1 MVTHALVSKS
11 NKLISSPNAALVE
24 FLLWTVI
31 NVLSWLCMGCKCSFP
46 SSQEKVTPRPSRL
59 REHPL
64 REGTGDVEWRMERGS
79 VGCCFPDPGPLH
91 SGTQRSCGYLTRDLY
106 KMACGHFV
114 KGRRGFIRPPSLPE
128 LLLTIID
135 C

>member
-1 MVTHALVSKS
+1 MVWLLCGHHALVSNS
-11 NKLISSPNAALVE
+11 NKLISSPNSARVE
-24 FLLWTVI
+24 SLLWTVI

-46 SSQEKVTPRPSRL
+46 SSQEKVMPRPSRL

-64 REGTGDVEWRMERGS
+64 REGRGDVEWRTERGS
-79 VGCCFPDPGPLH
+79 GPLH

-114 KGRRGFIRPPSLPE
+114 KGGRGFIRPPSFPE
-128 LLLTIID
+128 LLLMIID